1 MFNHEIRTFEH
12 DFYLTNPIWALI
24 CLHNVTRE
32 SVPALTDYFADAL
45 VRENVGCVYDVV
57 VTL

>member
-1 MFNHEIRTFEH
+1 MLFEH

-24 CLHNVTRE
+24 CLHYGTQE
-32 SVPALTDYFADAL
+32 SIAALTEHFADAF
-45 VRENVGCVYDVV
+45 VRENIVRVNDVV